1 MGVFW
6 VHYNVGVNAIPGFLH
21 EQGKLF
27 PQGKGHRRT
36 MEPQDRIMDGD
47 LQTLGLQSIL
57 KMLAL
62 SGKTGTLFVYSG
74 PETLS
79 ISLRKGQ
86 IMALHEEGY
95 IKSDLLGMLCLI
107 NKLDPPRAHA
117 VREGSQGNLQ
127 VALAMLV
134 ERNWMSAAEM
144 QRRLEFA
151 VTQSISHALRW
162 VDGRFSFHRQLVTME
177 SRMQPLDIDSVLL
190 EALRQADEWEE
201 MGETSL
207 TRMTVARWLPEV
219 SNDVRSL
226 GLSHEHIEVL
236 CLANGE
242 VPLQAMA
249 MVLMIPEAR
258 IARIMSRLL
267 ELRLIEVVDTVLESE
282 LQQDLSNIII
292 MCQHK
297 LAQRR
302 QNLAPEQH
310 LLGLI
315 ETLSQCING
324 LLIHHGTYA
333 KSLRGRGQL
342 PVSEIVRYLERRFA
356 QPLQLL
362 AKQQYPILETVTFTN
377 GQLDCTEIIYLDKL
391 VKGEKLEEFYWEA
404 VLGFATFLRTVFA
417 TLLNDE
423 VGNSH
428 TGRQLN
434 YVWKA
439 FLTEIDQEIQQYQLY
454 RAHQN
459 SQQVRTR
466 HGEAAFQTG
475 PGRSRVPQ
483 SEGNLYWSPETQRRL
498 I

>member
-1 MGVFW
+1 M
-6 VHYNVGVNAIPGFLH
+6 
-21 EQGKLF
+21 K
-27 PQGKGHRRT
+27 
-36 MEPQDRIMDGD
+36 
-47 LQTLGLQSIL
+47 
-57 KMLAL
+57 
-62 SGKTGTLFVYSG
+62 
-74 PETLS
+74 
-79 ISLRKGQ
+79 
-86 IMALHEEGY
+86 
-95 IKSDLLGMLCLI
+95 
-107 NKLDPPRAHA
+107 
-117 VREGSQGNLQ
+117 
-127 VALAMLV
+127 
-134 ERNWMSAAEM
+134 
-144 QRRLEFA
+144 
-151 VTQSISHALRW
+151 
-162 VDGRFSFHRQLVTME
+162 
-177 SRMQPLDIDSVLL
+177 PLDIDTVLL

-226 GLSHEHIEVL
+226 GLSQEHIEVL

-242 VPLQAMA
+242 VPLQAVA

-258 IARIMSRLL
+258 VVRIMNHLL
-267 ELRLIEVVDTVLESE
+267 GLHLIEVVDTALEAE

-292 MCQHK
+292 TCQHT

-302 QNLAPEQH
+302 QNHVPDQH

-342 PVSEIVRYLERRFA
+342 PLAEIVRYLERRFD
-356 QPLQLL
+356 QPLQLI

-377 GQLDCTEIIYLDKL
+377 GQLDCTEIIHLDKL
-391 VKGEKLEEFYWEA
+391 VKGAKLEEFYWEA
-404 VLGFATFLRTVFA
+404 VLGLALFLRTVFS

-439 FLTEIDQEIQQYQLY
+439 FLTEVDQEIQQYQLY

-459 SQQVRTR
+459 SQQIRNR
-466 HGEAAFQTG
+466 YGETLYEIG
-475 PGRSRVPQ
+475 PGRSSVPQ
-483 SEGNLYWSPETQRRL
+483 GDGNLYWSPETQRRL

>member
-1 MGVFW
+1 
-6 VHYNVGVNAIPGFLH
+6 
-21 EQGKLF
+21 
-27 PQGKGHRRT
+27 
-36 MEPQDRIMDGD
+36 MDGD

-62 SGKTGTLFVYSG
+62 SGKTGILFVHSG

-86 IMALHEEGY
+86 LNAVHEESSS
-95 IKSDLLGMLCLI
+95 KADLLSMLCLI
-107 NKLDPPRAHA
+107 NKLDPPRVHA
-117 VREGSQGNLQ
+117 VREASQGNLQ

-134 ERNWMSAAEM
+134 ERKWMSAEEM

-151 VTQSISHALRW
+151 ATQSISHALRW

-177 SRMQPLDIDSVLL
+177 SRMKPLDIDTVLL

-226 GLSHEHIEVL
+226 GLSQEHIEVL

-242 VPLQAMA
+242 VPLQAVA

-258 IARIMSRLL
+258 VVRIMNHLL
-267 ELRLIEVVDTVLESE
+267 GLHLIEVVDTALEAE

-302 QNLAPEQH
+302 QNDIPDQH

-315 ETLSQCING
+315 DTLSQCING

-342 PVSEIVRYLERRFA
+342 PLMEIVRYLERRFA

-362 AKQQYPILETVTFTN
+362 TNQYPILETVTFTN
-377 GQLDCTEIIYLDKL
+377 GQLDCTEIIHLDKL

-404 VLGFATFLRTVFA
+404 VLGLATFLRTVFS

-459 SQQVRTR
+459 TQQTHSHYKEPVI
-466 HGEAAFQTG
+466 QLG
-475 PGRSRVPQ
+475 PGRSSVPQ
-483 SEGNLYWSPETQRRL
+483 GDGNLYWSPETQRRL

>member
-1 MGVFW
+1 M
-6 VHYNVGVNAIPGFLH
+6 
-21 EQGKLF
+21 EQ
-27 PQGKGHRRT
+27 
-36 MEPQDRIMDGD
+36 QDRIMDGD

-62 SGKTGTLFVYSG
+62 SGKTGTLFVHSG

-79 ISLRKGQ
+79 ISLRRGQ
-86 IMALHEEGY
+86 IVALREEGVPQP
-95 IKSDLLGMLCLI
+95 DLLFMLCLI
-107 NKLDPPRAHA
+107 NRLDPPRAQA
-117 VREGSQGNLQ
+117 IRQASDGNTQ

-134 ERNWMSAAEM
+134 EHNWMSATEM
-144 QRRLEFA
+144 QQRLEFA
-151 VTQSISHALRW
+151 ITQSISHALRW
-162 VDGRFSFHRQLVTME
+162 VDGRFAFHRHLIPIE
-177 SRMQPLDIDSVLL
+177 NRMQALDIDSVLL

-201 MGETSL
+201 IETQL
-207 TRMTVARWLPEV
+207 TRTAVARWLPEV
-219 SNDVRSL
+219 NNDVRSL
-226 GLSHEHIEVL
+226 GLSQEYIEVL
-236 CLANGE
+236 CLSNGDL
-242 VPLQAMA
+242 PLQAIA
-249 MVLMIPEAR
+249 LVLMMPEAR
-258 IARIMSRLL
+258 VARIMARLL
-267 ELRLIEVVDTVLESE
+267 ELRLIEVVDTALETA

-302 QNLAPEQH
+302 QNLAPERH

-342 PVSEIVRYLERRFA
+342 PFTEIVRYLERRFA
-356 QPLQLL
+356 QPLQVI

-404 VLGFATFLRTVFA
+404 VLGLAIFLRTVFS

-439 FLTEIDQEIQQYQLY
+439 FLTEVDQEIQQYQLY
-454 RAHQN
+454 RAHQ
-459 SQQVRTR
+459 STQQIRNRYSETV
-466 HGEAAFQTG
+466 FQIG
-475 PGRSRVPQ
+475 QGRSSVPQ
-483 SEGNLYWSPETQRRL
+483 GDGNLYWSPETQRRL

>member
-1 MGVFW
+1 
-6 VHYNVGVNAIPGFLH
+6 
-21 EQGKLF
+21 
-27 PQGKGHRRT
+27 
-36 MEPQDRIMDGD
+36 MESQDRIMDGD

-62 SGKTGTLFVYSG
+62 SGKTGTLFVHSG

-107 NKLDPPRAHA
+107 NKLDPPRDHA

-134 ERNWMSAAEM
+134 ERNWMTAAEM
-144 QRRLEFA
+144 QQRLEFA

-162 VDGRFSFHRQLVTME
+162 VDGYFSFHRQLVAME
-177 SRMQPLDIDSVLL
+177 SHMQPLDIDSVLL

-201 MGETSL
+201 MGETQL
-207 TRMTVARWLPEV
+207 TRTTVARWLPEV

-226 GLSHEHIEVL
+226 GLSQEHIEVL

-258 IARIMSRLL
+258 VARIMNRLL
-267 ELRLIEVVDTVLESE
+267 ELRLIEVVDTALESE

-342 PVSEIVRYLERRFA
+342 PVAEIVRYLERRFA
-356 QPLQLL
+356 QPLHSI
-362 AKQQYPILETVTFTN
+362 AKQQYSILETAIFAN
-377 GQLDCTEIIYLDKL
+377 GQLDCIEIIKLDRL
-391 VKGEKLEEFYWEA
+391 VKGEQLEEFYWESVRGLA
-404 VLGFATFLRTVFA
+404 VFLRTVFT

-434 YVWKA
+434 IVWKA
-439 FLTEIDQEIQQYQLY
+439 FLTEIDQEVQQYQIY
-454 RAHQN
+454 RARQN
-459 SQQVRTR
+459 AQNNR
-466 HGEAAFQTG
+466 G
-475 PGRSRVPQ
+475 PSPESSYQSDAGWNTMPQ
-483 SEGNLYWSPETQRRL
+483 SDGNPLWSSESQRRL

>member
-1 MGVFW
+1 
-6 VHYNVGVNAIPGFLH
+6 
-21 EQGKLF
+21 
-27 PQGKGHRRT
+27 

-47 LQTLGLQSIL
+47 LQTLGLQSVL

-62 SGKTGTLFVYSG
+62 SGKTGTLFVHSG

-86 IMALHEEGY
+86 IMALHEESY
-95 IKSDLLGMLCLI
+95 IKTDLLSMLCLI
-107 NKLDPPRAHA
+107 NKLDPPRAQA
-117 VREGSQGNLQ
+117 IREASRGNLQ

-134 ERNWMSAAEM
+134 ERNWMSVDEM

-177 SRMQPLDIDSVLL
+177 SRMRPLDIDGVLL

-219 SNDVRSL
+219 SKDVRSL
-226 GLSHEHIEVL
+226 GLSQEHIEVL

-249 MVLMIPEAR
+249 MVLMLPEAR
-258 IARIMSRLL
+258 VVRFMNRLL
-267 ELRLIEVVDTVLESE
+267 ELRLIEVVDTALEAE

-292 MCQHK
+292 MCQHT

-302 QNLAPEQH
+302 QNNAPDQH

-342 PVSEIVRYLERRFA
+342 PFTEIVRYLERRFDR
-356 QPLQLL
+356 PLQVI
-362 AKQQYPILETVTFTN
+362 ARQQYPILETVTFTN
-377 GQLDCTEIIYLDKL
+377 GQLDCSEIIHLDKL
-391 VKGEKLEEFYWEA
+391 VKGEQLEEFYWEA
-404 VLGFATFLRTVFA
+404 VLGLATFLRTVFS

-439 FLTEIDQEIQQYQLY
+439 FLTEVDQEIQQYQLY
-454 RAHQN
+454 KAHKNTRQIRNRYSENVYQIGAGNN
-459 SQQVRTR
+459 S
-466 HGEAAFQTG
+466 
-475 PGRSRVPQ
+475 VPQ
-483 SEGNLYWSPETQRRL
+483 GDGNLYWSPETQRRSM
-498 I
+498 

>member
-1 MGVFW
+1 
-6 VHYNVGVNAIPGFLH
+6 
-21 EQGKLF
+21 
-27 PQGKGHRRT
+27 
-36 MEPQDRIMDGD
+36 MESQDRIMDGD

-62 SGKTGTLFVYSG
+62 SGKTGILFVHSG

-86 IMALHEEGY
+86 LNALHEESS
-95 IKSDLLGMLCLI
+95 IKADLLSMLCLI
-107 NKLDPPRAHA
+107 NKLDPPRVHA
-117 VREGSQGNLQ
+117 VREASQGNIQ

-134 ERNWMSAAEM
+134 ERKWMSAEEM

-151 VTQSISHALRW
+151 ATQSISHALRW

-177 SRMQPLDIDSVLL
+177 SRMRPLDIDTVLL

-226 GLSHEHIEVL
+226 GLSQEHIEVL

-242 VPLQAMA
+242 VPLQAVA

-258 IARIMSRLL
+258 VVRIMNHLL
-267 ELRLIEVVDTVLESE
+267 ELHLIEVVDTALEAG

-302 QNLAPEQH
+302 QNDIADQH

-315 ETLSQCING
+315 DTLSQCING
-324 LLIHHGTYA
+324 LLIHHGSYA

-342 PVSEIVRYLERRFA
+342 PLMEIVRYLERRFA

-362 AKQQYPILETVTFTN
+362 TKQYPILETVTFTN
-377 GQLDCTEIIYLDKL
+377 GQLDCTEIIHLDKL

-404 VLGFATFLRTVFA
+404 VLGLATFLRTVFS

-459 SQQVRTR
+459 TQQSHSRYNEPV
-466 HGEAAFQTG
+466 FQLG
-475 PGRSRVPQ
+475 PGRSNVPQ
-483 SEGNLYWSPETQRRL
+483 GDGNLYWSPETQRRL

>member
-1 MGVFW
+1 
-6 VHYNVGVNAIPGFLH
+6 
-21 EQGKLF
+21 
-27 PQGKGHRRT
+27 
-36 MEPQDRIMDGD
+36 MESQDPIMDGD

-62 SGKTGTLFVYSG
+62 SGKTGTLYIQSG
-74 PETLS
+74 RETLS

-86 IMALHEEGY
+86 IVALREEGVNQP
-95 IKSDLLGMLCLI
+95 DLLTMLCLM
-107 NKLDPPRAHA
+107 NRLDPQRAQA
-117 VREGSQGNLQ
+117 VREAAQGNMQ
-127 VALAMLV
+127 VALSFLV
-134 ERNWMSAAEM
+134 EQRLMSAAEM

-151 VTQSISHALRW
+151 ITQSISHALRW
-162 VDGRFSFHRQLVTME
+162 VNGRFSFHRQLLTIE

-226 GLSHEHIEVL
+226 GLRQEHIEVL

-258 IARIMSRLL
+258 VVRIMNHLL
-267 ELRLIEVVDTVLESE
+267 GLHLIEVVDTALEAE

-302 QNLAPEQH
+302 QNHAPDQH

-315 ETLSQCING
+315 ETLSECING

-342 PVSEIVRYLERRFA
+342 PFTEIVRYLERRFA
-356 QPLQLL
+356 QPLQLI
-362 AKQQYPILETVTFTN
+362 AKQQYPILETVVFTN

-404 VLGFATFLRTVFA
+404 VLGLATFLRTVFS

-459 SQQVRTR
+459 AQQTR
-466 HGEAAFQTG
+466 RRDSEAAFQSG
-475 PGRSRVPQ
+475 PGRSGVSQ
-483 SEGNLYWSPETQRRL
+483 SEGNPYRSSETQRRS